1 MKGKP
6 QPDSRPSAELKECQ
20 YCGMGF
26 AARGIKSHERKCGRE
41 RQEDR
46 DLAELL
52 EAERQRGYGE
62 ALNFI
67 QRSFSLIDNSD

>member
-6 QPDSRPSAELKECQ
+6 PSDSKPSAELKECQ

-26 AARGIKSHERKCGRE
+26 AAQGIKSHERKCGRAQ
-41 RQEDR
+41 QEDR

-62 ALNFI
+62 T
-67 QRSFSLIDNSD
+67 LIFYLKIL